1 MKATPSGVMR
11 VMDDWHLKRE
21 LREED
26 IERLRQF
33 WDEGVASGSA
43 VPLDFQELRREAHR
57 RLELLMEK
65 LPSNRAE

>member
-1 MKATPSGVMR
+1 MRPIPPGVRR
-11 VMDDWHLKRE
+11 VMDDWHFKRE

-43 VPLDFQELRREAHR
+43 VPLNFEELRREARR
-57 RLELLMEK
+57 RLELV
-65 LPSNRAE
+65 

>member
-1 MKATPSGVMR
+1 MRAIPPGVRR
-11 VMDDWHLKRE
+11 VMDDWHFKRE

-43 VPLDFQELRREAHR
+43 VPLNFEELRREARR
-57 RLELLMEK
+57 RLELV
-65 LPSNRAE
+65 

>member
-1 MKATPSGVMR
+1 
-11 VMDDWHLKRE
+11 MDDWHFKRE

-43 VPLDFQELRREAHR
+43 VPLNFEELRREAR
-57 RLELLMEK
+57 RHLELV
-65 LPSNRAE
+65 